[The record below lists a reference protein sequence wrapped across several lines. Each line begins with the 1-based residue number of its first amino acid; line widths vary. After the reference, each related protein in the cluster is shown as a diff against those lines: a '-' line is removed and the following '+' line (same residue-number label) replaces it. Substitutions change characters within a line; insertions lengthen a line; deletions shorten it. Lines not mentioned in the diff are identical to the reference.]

1 MDENRLNGIE
11 PEEPT
16 ESAKVEEAPAE
27 EMAEPA
33 VEPTV
38 EEPTSEQPQEAP
50 AADTPPQWQGG
61 YAYQNPN
68 PYQNY
73 GYYYPPQPPRKKDK
87 AKPFIIAAATAGI
100 IMLVCCVVISAAVA
114 VNALQKAGM
123 VEKEDLL
130 PDWGDRVF
138 GEDEPADQEQ
148 DVPESQR
155 DDTVIYNAPDITTE
169 KKTGEELSLN
179 EIYKKV
185 KDSVVAILISME
197 NGEEAEFSGSGF
209 IISKDGYIISNH
221 HVIEDAKTVKV
232 ILSDGITEYSAKIVG
247 SDAQSDLAVLKVD
260 ATGLSAAQLGDS
272 DELEVGET
280 VAAIGN
286 PYGMELFSTMHN
298 GIVSALNRKLEIG
311 GTYMT
316 LIQTNALINPG
327 NSGGPLVN
335 AYGQVVGIT
344 SSKLVADGY
353 EGIGFAIPLNE
364 VTGLVEELINY
375 GYIKTRAYIGIQGS
389 DLTKAYASYHGLPQG
404 VYVVE
409 VDEKCDAAKKGLK
422 KGDVIIGF
430 AGEEV
435 TSMADLTTIKD
446 SYRPGDQVTI
456 KVWREKKE
464 FEITITLTEA
474 VS

>member
-1 MDENRLNGIE
+1 MEENRWN
-11 PEEPT
+11 
-16 ESAKVEEAPAE
+16 
-27 EMAEPA
+27 EM
-33 VEPTV
+33 
-38 EEPTSEQPQEAP
+38 EQPQEEPVKEVQAEPIAEEGNESP
-50 AADTPPQWQGG
+50 AAGEQPQWQGG
-61 YAYQNPN
+61 YSYQNPN
-68 PYQNY
+68 PYQTY
-73 GYYYPPQPPRKKDK
+73 QYYYSHPPKKKNK

-100 IMLVCCVVISAAVA
+100 IMLLCCVVITGAV
-114 VNALQKAGM
+114 VVRSL
-123 VEKEDLL
+123 EKTGILERYDLDSGKMEEL
-130 PDWGDRVF
+130 F
-138 GEDEPADQEQ
+138 EEGEKKDEPAD
-148 DVPESQR
+148 SQR
-155 DDTVIYNAPDITTE
+155 DESVVYNAPEITTE
-169 KKTGEELSLN
+169 KKSGKELSLN
-179 EIYKKV
+179 DIYKKV
-185 KDSVVAILISME
+185 KDSVVAVLISDE
-197 NGEEAEFSGSGF
+197 NGGEAEFSGSGF
-209 IISKDGYIISNH
+209 IISQDGYIISNH
-221 HVIEDAKTVKV
+221 HVIEKAKTVKV

-247 SDAQSDLAVLKVD
+247 SDAQSDLAVLKVE
-260 ATGLSAAQLGDS
+260 ATGLSPAELGDS

-344 SSKLVADGY
+344 SSKLVANGY

-364 VTGLVEELINY
+364 VTDLVEELINY

-389 DLTKAYASYHGLPQG
+389 DLTAVYAEYHGLPQG

-430 AGEEV
+430 AGEEIS
-435 TSMADLTTIKD
+435 SMAELTKIKD
-446 SYRPGDQVTI
+446 SYHPGDQVTI
-456 KVWREKKE
+456 KIWREKKE

>member
-1 MDENRLNGIE
+1 M
-11 PEEPT
+11 
-16 ESAKVEEAPAE
+16 
-27 EMAEPA
+27 
-33 VEPTV
+33 
-38 EEPTSEQPQEAP
+38 
-50 AADTPPQWQGG
+50 
-61 YAYQNPN
+61 
-68 PYQNY
+68 
-73 GYYYPPQPPRKKDK
+73 
-87 AKPFIIAAATAGI
+87 
-100 IMLVCCVVISAAVA
+100 
-114 VNALQKAGM
+114 
-123 VEKEDLL
+123 
-130 PDWGDRVF
+130 
-138 GEDEPADQEQ
+138 
-148 DVPESQR
+148 
-155 DDTVIYNAPDITTE
+155 
-169 KKTGEELSLN
+169 
-179 EIYKKV
+179 
-185 KDSVVAILISME
+185 
-197 NGEEAEFSGSGF
+197 
-209 IISKDGYIISNH
+209 
-221 HVIEDAKTVKV
+221 
-232 ILSDGITEYSAKIVG
+232 
-247 SDAQSDLAVLKVD
+247 
-260 ATGLSAAQLGDS
+260 GDS

>member
-1 MDENRLNGIE
+1 MDENRLNE
-11 PEEPT
+11 MEQPEENSMVEPVAEPT
-16 ESAKVEEAPAE
+16 
-27 EMAEPA
+27 AEPA
-33 VEPTV
+33 EPEVESA
-38 EEPTSEQPQEAP
+38 EPVAEAAEAP
-50 AADTPPQWQGG
+50 HQWQGG
-61 YAYQNPN
+61 YSYQNPN

-73 GYYYPPQPPRKKDK
+73 QYYYAPQPPKKKNK

-100 IMLVCCVVISAAVA
+100 IMLLCCVVITGAVVMQSLA
-114 VNALQKAGM
+114 KAGI
-123 VEKEDLL
+123 VNKDDLPSNRIEEFFDEDAK
-130 PDWGDRVF
+130 
-138 GEDEPADQEQ
+138 DEE
-148 DVPESQR
+148 VPESQR
-155 DDTVIYNAPDITTE
+155 DEDVIYNVPDITTE
-169 KKTGEELSLN
+169 KKSGEELSLN

-221 HVIEDAKTVKV
+221 HVIENAKTVKV

-260 ATGLSAAQLGDS
+260 AASLTPAELGDS
-272 DELEVGET
+272 NELEVGET

-298 GIVSALNRKLEIG
+298 GIVSALNRNLEIG

-364 VTGLVEELINY
+364 VTDLVEELINY

-389 DLTKAYASYHGLPQG
+389 DLSQAYASYHGLPRG

-409 VDEKCDAAKKGLK
+409 VDEKCDAAQKGLQ

-430 AGEEV
+430 AGKDV
-435 TSMADLTTIKD
+435 TSMADLTKIKD
-446 SYRPGDQVTI
+446 SYHPGDQVTI